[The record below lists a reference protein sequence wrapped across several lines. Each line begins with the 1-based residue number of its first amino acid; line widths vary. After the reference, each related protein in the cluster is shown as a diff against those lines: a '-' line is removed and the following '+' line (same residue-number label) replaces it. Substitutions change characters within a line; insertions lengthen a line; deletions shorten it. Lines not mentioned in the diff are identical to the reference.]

1 MRKQGIMVLNAEIAP
16 NIIIFEQKE
25 LPEGWKEGDM
35 FKVVIGANGQVTL
48 IKSTK
53 DGVM

>member
-1 MRKQGIMVLNAEIAP
+1 MLLNAEIAP
-16 NIIIFEQKE
+16 NIIILEERK

-48 IKSTK
+48 IKSTQ